1 MPLFFFLLLRSAR
14 TAITSGKPT
23 ERSRAIA
30 VLYRYYDPSVWMVH
44 RSHPRGGPLSG
55 GTDVDVRGFRF
66 HDLGDARCR
75 FGVLNSEMNA
85 TITSEGQMVCVSPP
99 HWNQQPVAQHVDLE
113 ITLNAAPL
121 ALLDPPAGGG
131 AAGANATAA
140 LAPWGSGLA
149 ESLRCARDPRC
160 CSSRG
165 RRG

>member
-1 MPLFFFLLLRSAR
+1 MRRVAAAAAAAAAAARDTRATRAARALSLPDMLRSPRRERERA
-14 TAITSGKPT
+14 
-23 ERSRAIA
+23 RSRPLLTRPLAR
-30 VLYRYYDPSVWMVH
+30 RYAAAYDFLH
-44 RSHPRGGPLSG
+44 
-55 GTDVDVRGFRF
+55 
-66 HDLGDARCR
+66 
-75 FGVLNSEMNA
+75 
-85 TITSEGQMVCVSPP
+85 
-99 HWNQQPVAQHVDLE
+99 LE